1 MNALVTGA
9 SKGIGRAIAESLAAS
24 GARVLLNSRGEECR
38 KVASSIPDAVACP
51 GDVGSPSDVR
61 ALFAYCRE
69 TFGHLDLLVNS
80 AGVAQLA
87 PLAETS
93 NEMWELTIRTNL
105 TGLFLCCREAVKMMA
120 PRRQGHIINVLSV
133 ASFEVFPGNAAY
145 CASKFGALGMTR
157 VLREELR
164 ASKIRVTA
172 LMPGPTDTPLWEGYC
187 PDVPRENMMQPDDVA
202 QAVLA
207 ATAGGPNAMM
217 EEIVLRPMV
226 GRL

>member
-1 MNALVTGA
+1 M
-9 SKGIGRAIAESLAAS
+9 
-24 GARVLLNSRGEECR
+24 LNSRGEECR
-38 KVASSIPDAVACP
+38 TVASSIPNAQAFP
-51 GDVGSPSDVR
+51 GDVGNPDDVR
-61 ALFAYCRE
+61 SLFAYCRE

-87 PLAETS
+87 PLSETS
-93 NEMWELTIRTNL
+93 DEMWESTLRTNL
-105 TGLFLCCREAVKMMA
+105 TGLFFCCREAAKMMA
-120 PRRQGHIINVLSV
+120 PRHQGHIINVLSV

-172 LMPGPTDTPLWEGYC
+172 LMPGPTDTPLWEGYW
-187 PDVPRENMMQPDDVA
+187 PDAPREAMMQPDDVA
-202 QAVLA
+202 RVVLA
-207 ATAGGPNAMM
+207 AIADGPKAMM

-226 GRL
+226 GGI